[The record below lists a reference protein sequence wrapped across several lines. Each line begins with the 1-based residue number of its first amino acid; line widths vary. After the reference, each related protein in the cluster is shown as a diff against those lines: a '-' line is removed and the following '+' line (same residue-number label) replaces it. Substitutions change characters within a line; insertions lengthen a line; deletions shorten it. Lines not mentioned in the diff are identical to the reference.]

1 MFSSYWD
8 YESFYHSSGLL
19 NCRPNDHRW
28 LTFFEPVFHL
38 AVTRL
43 ASTCPDFPA
52 ALRYIWDYCEPSAV
66 HSLPGDSAI
75 ISIDLCPTKSDAFG
89 SAAPEFVLV
98 MATRVSVTLVG
109 LTFNRSTLGPNR
121 SEFARLQMSTQ
132 RGYSAP
138 TDGAFFHSI
147 RSTPGGRIFLLSG
160 APHVYELTYS
170 AREGWFRSK
179 CRLVRHFIGLGWQ
192 GRIFLDWS
200 GPILDLVARKMT

>member
-1 MFSSYWD
+1 M
-8 YESFYHSSGLL
+8 
-19 NCRPNDHRW
+19 PN
-28 LTFFEPVFHL
+28 
-38 AVTRL
+38 
-43 ASTCPDFPA
+43 

-75 ISIDLCPTKSDAFG
+75 ISIALCPTKSDAFG

-109 LTFNRSTLGPNR
+109 LTFNRSTLSNR
-121 SEFARLQMSTQ
+121 SEQSLQMTTQ
-132 RGYSAP
+132 RGYRCP

-179 CRLVRHFIGLGWQ
+179 CRLVRHFIGLGRLGKGFLWSQGLSWVLLQ
-192 GRIFLDWS
+192 GRCHRNGTLHCNSIDISKCFGKGHVS
-200 GPILDLVARKMT
+200 T